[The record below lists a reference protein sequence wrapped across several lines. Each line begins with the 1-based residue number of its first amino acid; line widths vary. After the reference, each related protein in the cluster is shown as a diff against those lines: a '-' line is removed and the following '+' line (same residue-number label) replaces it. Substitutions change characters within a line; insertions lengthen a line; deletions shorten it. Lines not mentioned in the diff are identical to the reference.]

1 MALVKRNELFP
12 VWSNLF
18 NDFFDKDIFDW
29 SDKHFSSTNTTV
41 PAVNIKESDSNFEVE
56 MAVPG
61 MTKDDF
67 KIKLENNLLCIS
79 SEKNFE
85 NETKE
90 GKYSR
95 KEFSYQSFSRSFT
108 LPVSADESSIK
119 AKYEN
124 GILKVEIP
132 KKEEAKPKP
141 PRVISIS

>member
-1 MALVKRNELFP
+1 MKRNELFP
-12 VWSNLF
+12 TWSRFF
-18 NDFFDKDIFDW
+18 NDFFDKDMFDW
-29 SDKHFSSTNTTV
+29 SDKHFSITNTTV
-41 PAVNIKESDSNFEVE
+41 PSVNIKESENNFEVE

-61 MTKDDF
+61 MAKDDF

-79 SEKNFE
+79 SEKKVE
-85 NETKE
+85 NETNE

-95 KEFSYQSFSRSFT
+95 KEFSYQSFSRSFA

-124 GILKVEIP
+124 GILIVEIP